1 MVREKP
7 IIIAKEREEMRSSNS
22 TVNLSGGVLE
32 GLEEQVCYNTVSV
45 LSIIKVLIMKS
56 YLSL

>member
-1 MVREKP
+1 MAREKP
-7 IIIAKEREEMRSSNS
+7 IIIAKEKEEVRSSNS
-22 TVNLSGGVLE
+22 TVNVSGGVLE
-32 GLEEQVCYNTVSV
+32 GLEGQVCYNNVSV